1 MREASVY
8 WLNATESQIHFVD
21 AILSAY
27 DGLANVRRQ
36 WRLQDGQ
43 MFFKIYVALGME
55 DEFELVMERLSR
67 EAGMGKFFRGED
79 NEPVESA

>member
-1 MREASVY
+1 MCEASVY
-8 WLNATESQIHFVD
+8 WVSATERQIHFVD

-27 DGLANVRRQ
+27 DGLANVRRE

-43 MFFKIYVALGME
+43 MFFKIYVSPGME

-67 EAGMGKFFRGED
+67 EAGIGKFFRGED
-79 NEPVESA
+79 NEPV